1 MSVCS
6 SSDLTDCSR
15 SSRNKFRIGV
25 AGFALAGIFCS
36 GSTAAHPQSGGRIA
50 GPSGG
55 AVAGAAVGVGA
66 AIAIVT
72 VVVINRGHH
81 SLTGCVFN
89 GSNGMKLKTGDAKI
103 YSVEGDTANIK
114 AGDKIKVHG
123 SKVKKAKDVGG
134 DQTFSVDKVSK
145 DYGPCHVDVAAP
157 SSGTP

>member
-6 SSDLTDCSR
+6 GSNLTDCSR
-15 SSRNKFRIGV
+15 SYGNKLRIRV
-25 AGFALAGIFCS
+25 AGFALAGILCS

-55 AVAGAAVGVGA
+55 QVAGAAVGVGA
-66 AIAIVT
+66 ALA
-72 VVVINRGHH
+72 VVAVVLINRGHH

-89 GSNGMKLKTGDAKI
+89 GANGMKLKTGDAKI
-103 YSVEGDTANIK
+103 YSVEGDTASIK
-114 AGDKIKVHG
+114 TGDKIKVHG
-123 SKVKKAKDVGG
+123 SKVKKAKDDGG

-157 SSGTP
+157 SSSAP